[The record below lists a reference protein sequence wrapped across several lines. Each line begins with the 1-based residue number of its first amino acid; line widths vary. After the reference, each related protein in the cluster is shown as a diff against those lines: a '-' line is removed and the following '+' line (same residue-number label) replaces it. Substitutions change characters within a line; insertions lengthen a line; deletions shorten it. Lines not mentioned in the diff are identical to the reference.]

1 MSFFFKGMNWRLKGG
16 SEGLFQACVVIVKDA
31 EDGGVQILF
40 AVLALSHS
48 RDVNQV
54 NSATLLLR

>member
-1 MSFFFKGMNWRLKGG
+1 MNWRLKGG
-16 SEGLFQACVVIVKDA
+16 SEGLFQACAVIVKDA
-31 EDGGVQILF
+31 EDGGVLTT